1 MSLRHGSEVH
11 WVKPQ
16 LVAEIAFG
24 EWTQHGRLRQ
34 PRFEGLRMD
43 KTPHE
48 CRRER
53 PTTDIPPLAFH
64 EDASILGH
72 EADTHGLDQSS
83 MAPELGKTTQA
94 LDTYRAKRSFEQTP
108 EPPPTLVPTDPHEA
122 HRPIF
127 VVQEHHARRLHYDF
141 RLEAEGVLKS
151 WAVPKAPS
159 MDPAQKRLA
168 IHVEDHPLAYATF
181 TGTIPAGQYGA
192 GTVTIW
198 DHGTYDLVHADKPGP
213 QTVTEGIEAGQLT
226 LALSGT
232 KLQGQFAL
240 VRMHR
245 QGRGKEPWLLI
256 KTQDA
261 FARPEGRLGVKAR
274 AQGSTKT
281 ERPRA
286 HTSARAPTRMPAR
299 AGGTST
305 PSQAGLTFTHMEKLM
320 YPEVG
325 FTKGDVLAFY
335 QRIAPRLLPYLR
347 DRPATLER
355 LPEGLDGPNAPH
367 FWQKR
372 TPDYYPEWIERVVLP
387 SEDGTEVPYVLVND
401 EATLLYLVNQG
412 TLTFHVGFSRIA
424 DLDRPD
430 CVLFDLDPGQA
441 SMADVVAVAKA
452 LHRRLQAERHEA
464 FVKTS
469 GKTGLHVLVPWE
481 RASEYAE
488 VRAWALGIAQQVV
501 EALPDHATTERSK
514 AKRGTRVYIDVLQNA
529 KGHHAVPPYVLRA
542 VPGAPVSTP
551 LHWRELTPQL
561 NPGLY
566 TLKTIFRRL
575 AGQQHDPMAGLL
587 RVLTRVR

>member
-1 MSLRHGSEVH
+1 LH
-11 WVKPQ
+11 
-16 LVAEIAFG
+16 
-24 EWTQHGRLRQ
+24 
-34 PRFEGLRMD
+34 D
-43 KTPHE
+43 
-48 CRRER
+48 
-53 PTTDIPPLAFH
+53 
-64 EDASILGH
+64 DASLPGH
-72 EADTHGLDQSS
+72 EADTHGLDRSS
-83 MAPELGKTTQA
+83 VTLELGETPQA
-94 LDTYRAKRSFEQTP
+94 LDPYRAKRAFEQTP
-108 EPPPTLVPTDPHEA
+108 EPAPTRVPTEPREG

-168 IHVEDHPLAYATF
+168 IHVEDHPLAYAAF
-181 TGTIPAGQYGA
+181 AGTIPAGQYGA

-198 DHGTYDLVHADKPGP
+198 DHGTYDRVHADRPGP
-213 QTVTEGIEAGQLT
+213 QTVTEGIEAGRLT
-226 LALSGT
+226 LALHGT
-232 KLQGQFAL
+232 KLRGQFAL

-245 QGRGKEPWLLI
+245 QGSVKEPWLLI

-261 FARPEGRLGVKAR
+261 FARPEGRLGVKAGAR
-274 AQGSTKT
+274 GGTKT
-281 ERPRA
+281 EQPRA
-286 HTSARAPTRMPAR
+286 QTPAQAPRRMPSRAR
-299 AGGTST
+299 KTST
-305 PSQAGLTFTHMEKLM
+305 PPQAGLTFTHTDKLM

-325 FTKGDVLAFY
+325 LTKGDVLAFY
-335 QRIAPRLLPYLR
+335 RRIAPRLLPYLH

-355 LPEGLDGPNAPH
+355 LPEGLDGPDAPH

-372 TPDYYPEWIERVVLP
+372 TPDTYPKWIRRVVLP

-412 TLTFHVGFSRIA
+412 ALTFHVGFSRID
-424 DLDRPD
+424 DLERPD
-430 CVLFDLDPGQA
+430 CVLFDLDPGR
-441 SMADVVAVAKA
+441 ADVAAVVAVAKA
-452 LHRRLQAERHEA
+452 LRRRLQVERHEA

-481 RASEYAE
+481 RESAHAE
-488 VRAWALGIAQQVV
+488 ARAWALGIAQQVAA
-501 EALPDHATTERSK
+501 ALPDHATTARSK

-561 NPGLY
+561 DPGSY

-575 AGQQHDPMAGLL
+575 AGQRHDPMAGLL
-587 RVLTRVR
+587 RVVTRAP